1 MSASPAPVAIRNILV
16 GHSPDPDD
24 AFMFYALAHCR
35 VVIPGIAVKHVLEDI
50 ESLNKRALNGD
61 LEVTAVSAHAFA
73 FLEDKYWIMRA
84 GASVGRNY
92 GPKLVAKTS
101 RGYTSVADLAGK
113 RVAVPGAMTTAALVL
128 SIVTQGY
135 TPVVVPFDE
144 ILEAVERED
153 VDAGLVIHEGQ
164 LTYADHGMT
173 LLLDLGAWWHQE
185 TGGLPLPLGLDLVR
199 KDLGIDTARL
209 IAKGLREAIDYAI
222 EHEDEAL
229 PYAIQFGRGI
239 PLETART
246 FVRMYVNAD
255 TQDLG
260 DDGEKALKLLYAKA
274 FAAGAIP
281 RIPEVVLI

>member
-1 MSASPAPVAIRNILV
+1 MTSDTAPAVREILV

-35 VVIPGIAVKHVLEDI
+35 VVIPGISVKHVLEDI
-50 ESLNKRALNGD
+50 ESLNKRALQGE

-73 FLEDKYWIMRA
+73 FLEDKYWIMRS

-101 RGYTSVADLAGK
+101 RGYSSVADIAGK
-113 RVAVPGAMTTAALVL
+113 RVAVPGSMTTAALVL
-128 SIVTQGY
+128 SIATQGY

-164 LTYADHGMT
+164 LTYQDHGMT
-173 LLLDLGAWWHQE
+173 LLLDLGSWWHE
-185 TGGLPLPLGLDLVR
+185 TTGGLPLPLGLDLVR
-199 KDLGIDTARL
+199 KDLGWDTAKA

-260 DDGEKALKLLYAKA
+260 EQGETALKLLYEKA
-274 FAAGAIP
+274 HAVGAIP